1 MGVYLRA
8 KFEVSSIILIT
19 FRRRGGGGGVIL
31 TGNINSLSE
40 AIRIYQENLKKST
53 IKFYTSKQYKI
64 LFEFHIF
71 PKTSCPWLHIQ
82 SNLQKQRYHYLIY
95 QETRLWPLRSCN
107 LYHTKKSTV
116 KWTKI
121 FVSP

>member
-19 FRRRGGGGGVIL
+19 FRRGGGGGGGGGVIL

-82 SNLQKQRYHYLIY
+82 SNLQKQIPLPHLPRNTLVALTLLQFVPY
-95 QETRLWPLRSCN
+95 Q
-107 LYHTKKSTV
+107 KKYC
-116 KWTKI
+116 KMD
-121 FVSP
+121 